1 MCPLNWSYFFNI
13 DQHIDFFYSRLKD
26 DAPDFMAFSKSDD
39 GEADFTTKPVTE
51 DTRKSM
57 VTKGTKPIT
66 DGTKSATEGKTP
78 PTEEMKPKTDGTK
91 TETEGT
97 KPVTER
103 TTSVTEG
110 TKPMT
115 EDMNPVDEKTTEST
129 RFRTVE
135 GVSETV
141 TTLETGPTTSI
152 FKEIKLEDLENVN
165 TGSFTTEGDYH
176 SVFFQHKFL

>member
-1 MCPLNWSYFFNI
+1 
-13 DQHIDFFYSRLKD
+13 
-26 DAPDFMAFSKSDD
+26 MAFSKSND
-39 GEADFTTKPVTE
+39 GEADFTAKPVTE
-51 DTRKSM
+51 DTGKSM

-78 PTEEMKPKTDGTK
+78 TTEEKKPITDGTK
-91 TETEGT
+91 TAAESTKPVTEGTKQITEGT
-97 KPVTER
+97 KPV
-103 TTSVTEG
+103 
-110 TKPMT
+110 T

-129 RFRTVE
+129 RFRTIE

-176 SVFFQHKFL
+176 SVFP